1 MEVIPA
7 ATEAPVTL
15 VFSAEAGK
23 VGGSGGCNRYFAN
36 YTLASDRLRIGP
48 MGSTR
53 MMCSPARMAQE
64 DRFFQA
70 LSAAERY
77 ELSKGELLIT
87 YAGGTLRFVP
97 MSPQAEGNAPE

>member
-1 MEVIPA
+1 MSEPA
-7 ATEAPVTL
+7 EQ
-15 VFSAEAGK
+15 GK
-23 VGGSGGCNRYFAN
+23 KD
-36 YTLASDRLRIGP
+36 LQEDRLNIEANKALVIGP